1 MLRCPIEKYSPFK
14 GFFAS
19 LGRGSPVGNRYC
31 TRERSEAC
39 GSPCRRSEC
48 SHRIAQDSLEATL
61 DAQESWARSEMQRI
75 REQLAG
81 LPHDTIVKRGKD
93 A

>member
-1 MLRCPIEKYSPFK
+1 MVP
-14 GFFAS
+14 
-19 LGRGSPVGNRYC
+19 
-31 TRERSEAC
+31 
-39 GSPCRRSEC
+39 
-48 SHRIAQDSLEATL
+48 DSLEATL